1 MGFKNRRVTDEMLRK
16 LQIHQLKGMFLGQL
30 RTKKVKR
37 KDSWLEV
44 KSSSEKTKRK
54 GQRAGR
60 VSMVMEKPPTLPN
73 FPREEAHQ
81 FTWSQ
86 VFSLTRVL
94 FKTNVKRK
102 STLALPSPTS
112 SKKALRAFGQRTDF
126 SIIIKS

>member
-1 MGFKNRRVTDEMLRK
+1 MGFKNHQVTDEMLRK

-44 KSSSEKTKRK
+44 ESSSEKSKRK
-54 GQRAGR
+54 GRRAGR
-60 VSMVMEKPPTLPN
+60 VSTVMERPPTLPN
-73 FPREEAHQ
+73 FPRAEAHQ

-94 FKTNVKRK
+94 FKTKVKRK

-112 SKKALRAFGQRTDF
+112 SKKSLRVFGQQNDF